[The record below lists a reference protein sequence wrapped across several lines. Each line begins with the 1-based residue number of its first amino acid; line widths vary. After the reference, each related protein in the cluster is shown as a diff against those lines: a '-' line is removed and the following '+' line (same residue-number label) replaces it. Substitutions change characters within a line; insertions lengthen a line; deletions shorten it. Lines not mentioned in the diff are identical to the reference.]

1 MRETISLSTTVI
13 ALSNPRRLGHRFGK
27 AGYEYFLWCLETSRA
42 ASAWTTVRI
51 APNEADHGIVPNGAT
66 TGGCPYEPF
75 FAHYQTHMTTA
86 VVVDYCRD
94 KREWPAL

>member
-1 MRETISLSTTVI
+1 VPGVGPCACRM
-13 ALSNPRRLGHRFGK
+13 PKRLFNTR
-27 AGYEYFLWCLETSRA
+27 
-42 ASAWTTVRI
+42 
-51 APNEADHGIVPNGAT
+51 AT